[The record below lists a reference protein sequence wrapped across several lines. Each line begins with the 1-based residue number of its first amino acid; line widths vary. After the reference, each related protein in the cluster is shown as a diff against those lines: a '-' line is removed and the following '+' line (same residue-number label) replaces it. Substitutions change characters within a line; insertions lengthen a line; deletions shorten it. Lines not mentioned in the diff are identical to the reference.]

1 MKKFWKYF
9 LIAVKGEEKTYTEG
23 SIRLALFLLAV
34 PIILEMAME
43 SLFAIVDAYFV
54 GQIGSANALATIGVT
69 ESFMFIVFSLAMGI
83 SMAATA
89 VVARRIGEKKPEDA
103 SDAAF
108 QALLLTLFFSILLGF
123 VGYFYSD
130 DLLRLMGA
138 EEELIAEGGTYT
150 KIILTLNI
158 IIMFLFSIN
167 AIFRG
172 AGDASIAMRTLI
184 LANGINIVLDPCL
197 ILGLG
202 PFPKLGLTGA
212 AIATCTGRGIGVVY
226 QVYHLVNGKSVI
238 NIGKQQLKVIWPILK
253 KLMLLS
259 TGGAGQHLIASASFI
274 FLIKILSGFGS
285 EAWAGYTLAWR
296 VLMFSILPSWGIA
309 MAGAA
314 LVGQNLG
321 AQKPERAAQS
331 VWMAAKYNMVILLIL
346 SIIFITNARP
356 VISIFTTD
364 IEVIRQGALALQII
378 CAGYVFYAYEMV
390 IGQAFNGAGDT
401 YTPTILNFIAF
412 WVIQI
417 PLAYT
422 LAYYTSLGSIGVYIS
437 IAISSSFLAVIA
449 IIIFRQGKWKTVK
462 V

>member
-1 MKKFWKYF
+1 M
-9 LIAVKGEEKTYTEG
+9 AVKGEEKTYTEG

-43 SLFAIVDAYFV
+43 SLFAVVDAYFV
-54 GQIGSANALATIGVT
+54 GRIGSANALATIGVT
-69 ESFMFIVFSLAMGI
+69 ESFLFIVFSLAMGI

-89 VVARRIGEKKPEDA
+89 VVARRIGEKKPEKA

-108 QALLLTLFFSILLGF
+108 QALLITFVASIILG
-123 VGYFYSD
+123 VMGYFYSD
-130 DLLRLMGA
+130 DLLRVMGA
-138 EEELIAEGGTYT
+138 EEDLIAEGGMYT

-158 IIMFLFSIN
+158 IIMFLFAIN

-184 LANGINIVLDPCL
+184 LANSINIVLDPCL

-202 PFPKLGLTGA
+202 PFPELGLTGA

-226 QVYHLVNGKSVI
+226 QVYHLLNGKSVI
-238 NIGKQQLKVIWPILK
+238 KIGASQLKIVWSEIR
-253 KLMLLS
+253 KLMRLS

-321 AQKPERAAQS
+321 AQKPERAAKS
-331 VWMAAKYNMVILLIL
+331 VWMAARYNLVILLIL
-346 SIIFITNARP
+346 SIIFITYAKP
-356 VISIFTTD
+356 VISIFSNEA
-364 IEVIRQGALALQII
+364 EVIRQGALALQVI

-401 YTPTILNFIAF
+401 FTPTFLNFIAF

-417 PLAYT
+417 PLAYY
-422 LAYYTSLGSIGVYIS
+422 LAYYTPLGSVGVYIS
-437 IAISSSFLAVIA
+437 IAVSSSILAVIA
-449 IIIFRQGKWKTVK
+449 VMVFRQGKWKTIQV
-462 V
+462 